1 MWQAELRSWGGT
13 NQYGE
18 TGQEI
23 VDKDDAADQVRDLQ
37 RRLQRLRSINGRSAL
52 PLGVLHHDGGDVE
65 FVLVGVVA
73 RLDGEGLKES
83 DADADDAHGHAAPD
97 QQKKAHAKTQADLGH
112 DEAAV
117 GGVEAVLCVMP
128 AHCRERG
135 QDERHH
141 PDPHHRVHRLLLGV
155 AQPGR
160 TPTDHVKLDVCG
172 EVWTVS
178 IKRQTSFPD
187 HMVSFKFQPHF
198 ENLRHR
204 LLWMLWQW
212 GCHQRS
218 DRWENVSS
226 DPGT

>member
-1 MWQAELRSWGGT
+1 MSIRVLRSRGGT
-13 NQYGE
+13 DQYGE

-37 RRLQRLRSINGRSAL
+37 RRLQRLRSVDGRPAL

-97 QQKKAHAKTQADLGH
+97 QQEKAHAETQADLGH

-117 GGVEAVLCVMP
+117 GGVEAVDRVVP
-128 AHCRERG
+128 AHRRERG

-160 TPTDHVKLDVCG
+160 TRHVRPLLEKSGPLASKDKHPPLIIRWASNFNPALPSAPQIALDAL
-172 EVWTVS
+172 TV
-178 IKRQTSFPD
+178 
-187 HMVSFKFQPHF
+187 
-198 ENLRHR
+198 R
-204 LLWMLWQW
+204 LSPAQ
-212 GCHQRS
+212 
-218 DRWENVSS
+218 
-226 DPGT
+226 